1 VVSPHEVARDT
12 AEAGLTRLVRTLA
25 VITPSLALLQA
36 LANSS
41 DYRQPAAAIV
51 VWLAVLGAGAWLTP
65 RLRAGGLTAGETAIA
80 VAVAVAALAAIGTV
94 HRAHGTPGSVDL
106 AILGTVWLLLMVV
119 VSHPARVWVPVALLF
134 LAVQGALVIREQ
146 GLNLV
151 SLSQLGVAGYIVV
164 AVLIAFAALRPTLAV
179 HVSMAARQASL
190 ASRSAAERAAAAAVR
205 QERDSRLAVLED
217 EALPLLRGIADGT
230 LDPTEERVRAQ
241 CAQHAA
247 VLRDALTD
255 VAPPGGELVA
265 RLERALR
272 AVAARGLPGTVQLIG
287 DPGTAPPPVV
297 RAALGALDAVLNAL
311 PPHQVVLTVL
321 ASGEDVELY
330 LTFSAPLRAVPDL
343 TRYGLDVPAAA
354 RWHAS
359 LSTTE
364 MGEGFLE
371 VSWRKDGAA

>member
-12 AEAGLTRLVRTLA
+12 AEAGLTRLVRALA
-25 VITPSLALLQA
+25 VIMPSLALLQA

-41 DYRQPAAAIV
+41 DYRQPAAAIA
-51 VWLAVLGAGAWLTP
+51 VWLAVLGAGAWLAP
-65 RLRAGGLTAGETAIA
+65 RLRAGGLTAGETAAAIA
-80 VAVAVAALAAIGTV
+80 IAIAALAAIGAV

-119 VSHPARVWVPVALLF
+119 VSHSARVWVPVALLF
-134 LAVQGALVIREQ
+134 LAVQGVLLIREQ

-151 SLSQLGVAGYIVV
+151 SLSQLGAAGYIVA

-190 ASRSAAERAAAAAVR
+190 VSRSAAERAAAAAVR
-205 QERDSRLAVLED
+205 QERDGRLAVLEE

-247 VLRDALTD
+247 VLRGALTNA
-255 VAPPGGELVA
+255 APPGGELVA
-265 RLERALR
+265 GFERALQ
-272 AVAARGLPGTVQLIG
+272 AVAAPGLLGAVQLIG
-287 DPGTAPPPVV
+287 DPGTPQPPVA
-297 RAALGALDAVLNAL
+297 RAALAALDAVLNAL

-364 MGEGFLE
+364 TGEGFLE